1 MDGFPGL
8 YFVAGISKPHEHL
21 LKVEGKE
28 FEGPISAAEK
38 QKERLFGSFGGKLF
52 EKILDYPNPSDWAEG
67 RSLEIPTWCVD
78 KIEKDKNKVQESSTH
93 LTTLLAEIIRML
105 IYLQL
110 VSLIKS

>member
-1 MDGFPGL
+1 MG
-8 YFVAGISKPHEHL
+8 VRHCRISDFRFAVFQEL
-21 LKVEGKE
+21 
-28 FEGPISAAEK
+28 
-38 QKERLFGSFGGKLF
+38 LFGTPGHSSADR
-52 EKILDYPNPSDWAEG
+52 EKILAYPNPSDWAEG

-105 IYLQL
+105 MYLQL